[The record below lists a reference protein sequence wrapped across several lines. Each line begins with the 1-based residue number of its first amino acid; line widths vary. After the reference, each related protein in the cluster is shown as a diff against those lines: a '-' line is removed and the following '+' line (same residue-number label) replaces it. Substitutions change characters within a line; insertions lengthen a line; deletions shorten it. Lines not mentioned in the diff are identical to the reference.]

1 MEQAEL
7 NNMSQEEYIKKYF
20 NKVNTLTAKCV
31 SNESWADGI
40 KDELEEGKTYK
51 VSYIS
56 VLRSSTQIMLE

>member
-51 VSYIS
+51 VS
-56 VLRSSTQIMLE
+56 